1 MKASALAEA
10 NLALENALKSNYKI
24 GEYLSKAYMTGVTV
38 ADSYGEA
45 KLSGASDLE
54 AALFTLGYAAG
65 EMAIL
70 NT

>member
-1 MKASALAEA
+1 LADA
-10 NLALENALKSNYKI
+10 VATSNRALEATLKSNYKL

-45 KLSGASDLE
+45 KNAGASDME
-54 AALFTLGYAAG
+54 AALFTLGYAIG
-65 EMAIL
+65 EYGIL